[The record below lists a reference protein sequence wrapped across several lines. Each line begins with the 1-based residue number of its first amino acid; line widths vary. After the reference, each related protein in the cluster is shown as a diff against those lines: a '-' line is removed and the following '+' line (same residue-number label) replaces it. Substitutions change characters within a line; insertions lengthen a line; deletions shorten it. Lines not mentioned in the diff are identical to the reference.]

1 MSAQAPEPAPDDDQ
15 APSSPGG
22 QPSLPEDEQ
31 AALSPDHGQSSSPD
45 DEQAAS
51 SSDGQPSL
59 LDDEQAALSPDD
71 VQLPPLPEGGQVTVA
86 GSGALD
92 LQVLLDALAA
102 GGFLSGPDEEA
113 DELAA
118 MEDGRM
124 GPPMSAGRVAA
135 LAVEHMD
142 PGPAMAGWLG
152 LAAAEATDLDEYGL
166 TGVAVA
172 GQRLASWAQ
181 AAELAAVAQVA
192 SRTAAADKNIGVRED
207 GRPARVGRDATG
219 QVSLALSMSEYTAAV
234 WADLAVTLSWRL
246 QATGEALSAGRI
258 DLYRA
263 RLIAEATSVLAE
275 ATAREVEAKV
285 LPGAGQETPAQLRE
299 RLRRAVIAADPAAA
313 ERRRADAERQA
324 GVNLYPDADGTAT
337 LAGTGLPAV
346 LAAAAMAKI
355 TAMARAR
362 KEAGLGGG
370 LDLHRAQVMLG
381 LLLGTLPPT
390 PPAEGAPPDQ
400 PPADDTDPGPSGGAP
415 GGPSND
421 DPGNGSGAPG
431 GPSNDNP
438 GNGSGDDGGPSNDIP
453 DAGDGPAGDVPFP
466 GDEDAPPDDGL
477 DDADA
482 GDLGSGYGDE
492 DDLSLAGPTPEWP
505 ELGAIPPALARPAAE
520 PDGRPVPG
528 LLDVILPWTTL
539 AGLPGGDPGTL
550 GRIGPITSVQ
560 GRQLA
565 VAAEHDPAA
574 QWCIIVTN
582 ADGQAIAVA
591 RIRRRRP
598 RAGPGPPGP
607 PGAPDAG
614 PPGRVTSGTGLVG
627 RITLT
632 ISQETLREQVTGL
645 RKQASGL
652 RERARSLRGQAAGP
666 GGTGPP
672 GGIAMTALRAAVTA
686 LDRALARADA
696 DAAAGGCAH
705 TDESPGYRPPPRLR
719 EFVTARDVTCRNP
732 VCRQPAWRADL
743 DHTIPYDQGGR
754 TCRCNFGG
762 GCRRHHQL
770 KQDPR
775 WKLEQAKPGI
785 FTWTTPAGR
794 TYIVRPDSYP
804 L

>member
-15 APSSPGG
+15 APFSPDG
-22 QPSLPEDEQ
+22 QPSL
-31 AALSPDHGQSSSPD
+31 PD
-45 DEQAAS
+45 DEQAAFS
-51 SSDGQPSL
+51 PDDSQAASAPDDGRPSPRGDEQAASGPDDGQPSPRG
-59 LDDEQAALSPDD
+59 DEQAASAPDD
-71 VQLPPLPEGGQVTVA
+71 GRLPPLPEGGQVVA
-86 GSGALD
+86 AGGALD

-118 MEDGRM
+118 MDDGRM
-124 GPPMSAGRVAA
+124 GSPMSAGRVAA

-152 LAAAEATDLDEYGL
+152 LAAAEAADLDEYGL

-181 AAELAAVAQVA
+181 AAELAAVAQVT
-192 SRTAAADKNIGVRED
+192 SRTAAADKNIGVRSD

-246 QATGEALSAGRI
+246 RATGEALSAGRI

-275 ATAREVEAKV
+275 VTAREVEAKV

-400 PPADDTDPGPSGGAP
+400 PPADDTDPGPGDGSPSGDP
-415 GGPSND
+415 RDNH
-421 DPGNGSGAPG
+421 PGNNSGNDGDPT
-431 GPSNDNP
+431 NDNP
-438 GNGSGDDGGPSNDIP
+438 GNNSGNDGDPTNDNP
-453 DAGDGPAGDVPFP
+453 DVGDGPAGDVPSP

-520 PDGRPVPG
+520 PDGRPVSG

-539 AGLPGGDPGTL
+539 AGLPGGGPGIL
-550 GRIGPITSVQ
+550 GRIGPITPLQ

-565 VAAEHDPAA
+565 GAAEHDPAA
-574 QWCIIVTN
+574 QWRIIVTN
-582 ADGQAIAVA
+582 ADGQAITVA
-591 RIRRRRP
+591 RIRQRRS
-598 RAGPGPPGP
+598 RAGPAPPRDRP
-607 PGAPDAG
+607 SHP
-614 PPGRVTSGTGLVG
+614 SGLVG
-627 RITLT
+627 RISLT
-632 ISQETLREQVTGL
+632 ISQDTLREQ
-645 RKQASGL
+645 ASGL
-652 RERARSLRGQAAGP
+652 SQQASDLREQAARP

-672 GGIAMTALRAAVTA
+672 GGIATTALRAAVTA

-719 EFVTARDVTCRNP
+719 DFVTARDVTCRNP

-754 TCRCNFGG
+754 TCRCNVGG

-775 WKLEQAKPGI
+775 WKLEQAKPGV
-785 FTWTTPAGR
+785 FAWTTPAGR

>member
-15 APSSPGG
+15 APFSPDGQPSSPERAALSPDG
-22 QPSLPEDEQ
+22 QPSLPKD
-31 AALSPDHGQSSSPD
+31 GR
-45 DEQAAS
+45 AAS
-51 SSDGQPSL
+51 SPDGQPSL
-59 LDDEQAALSPDD
+59 PDDERAASSPDGGQASLSPEGG
-71 VQLPPLPEGGQVTVA
+71 QLPPLPEGGQVTAA
-86 GSGALD
+86 GSGPLD

-135 LAVEHMD
+135 LAVEHMG

-181 AAELAAVAQVA
+181 AAELTAVAQVA
-192 SRTAAADKNIGVRED
+192 SRTAAADKNIGVREN

-219 QVSLALSMSEYTAAV
+219 QVSLALSMSEYTAAM

-337 LAGTGLPAV
+337 LAGSGLPTV

-370 LDLHRAQVMLG
+370 LDLHRAQVMIG

-400 PPADDTDPGPSGGAP
+400 PPADDTDPGPSDPDDGAP
-415 GGPSND
+415 RDSRPSD
-421 DPGNGSGAPG
+421 
-431 GPSNDNP
+431 DNP
-438 GNGSGDDGGPSNDIP
+438 GGDPRTSSGPSSGPSDGDDGGPDDGSDSNS
-453 DAGDGPAGDVPFP
+453 GSSDGGPIDSADGCPAGDVPFP
-466 GDEDAPPDDGL
+466 GDQDAPPDDGL
-477 DDADA
+477 DEADT
-482 GDLGSGYGDE
+482 GDLGSGHDDE

-539 AGLPGGDPGTL
+539 AGLPGGGPGTL

-565 VAAEHDPAA
+565 GAAEHDPAA
-574 QWCIIVTN
+574 QWRIIVTN
-582 ADGQAIAVA
+582 ADGQAITVA
-591 RIRRRRP
+591 RIRRRRS
-598 RAGPGPPGP
+598 RAGPGPPRDRP
-607 PGAPDAG
+607 PHP
-614 PPGRVTSGTGLVG
+614 SGLVG
-627 RITLT
+627 RISLT
-632 ISQETLREQVTGL
+632 ISQDTVREQ
-645 RKQASGL
+645 A
-652 RERARSLRGQAAGP
+652 ARP
-666 GGTGPP
+666 GGTEPP

-705 TDESPGYRPPPRLR
+705 TDESPSYRPPPRLR

-775 WKLEQAKPGI
+775 WNLEQAKPGT

-794 TYIVRPDSYP
+794 TYTVRPDSYP

>member
-15 APSSPGG
+15 APFSPDG
-22 QPSLPEDEQ
+22 QPSL
-31 AALSPDHGQSSSPD
+31 PD
-45 DEQAAS
+45 DEQAAFS
-51 SSDGQPSL
+51 PDGSQAASAPDDGRPSPRG
-59 LDDEQAALSPDD
+59 DEQAASGPDNGR
-71 VQLPPLPEGGQVTVA
+71 LPPLPEGGQVAAA
-86 GSGALD
+86 GGALD

-118 MEDGRM
+118 MDDGRM
-124 GPPMSAGRVAA
+124 GSPMSAGRVAA

-152 LAAAEATDLDEYGL
+152 LAAAEAADLDEYGL

-181 AAELAAVAQVA
+181 AAELAAVAQVT
-192 SRTAAADKNIGVRED
+192 SRTAAADKNIGVRSD

-246 QATGEALSAGRI
+246 RATGEALSAGRI

-275 ATAREVEAKV
+275 VTAREVEAKV

-400 PPADDTDPGPSGGAP
+400 PPADDTDPGPSDGS
-415 GGPSND
+415 PSGDPRDNH
-421 DPGNGSGAPG
+421 PGNNSGNDGDPT
-431 GPSNDNP
+431 NDNP
-438 GNGSGDDGGPSNDIP
+438 GNNSGNDGDPTNDNP
-453 DAGDGPAGDVPFP
+453 DVGDGPAGDVPSP

-520 PDGRPVPG
+520 PDGRPVSG

-539 AGLPGGDPGTL
+539 AGLPGGGPGIL
-550 GRIGPITSVQ
+550 GRIGPITPLQ

-565 VAAEHDPAA
+565 GAAEHDPAA
-574 QWCIIVTN
+574 QWRIIVTN
-582 ADGQAIAVA
+582 ADGQAITVA
-591 RIRRRRP
+591 RIRQRRS
-598 RAGPGPPGP
+598 RAGPAPPRDRP
-607 PGAPDAG
+607 SHP
-614 PPGRVTSGTGLVG
+614 SGLVG
-627 RITLT
+627 RISLT
-632 ISQETLREQVTGL
+632 ISQDTLREQ
-645 RKQASGL
+645 ASGL
-652 RERARSLRGQAAGP
+652 SQQASDLREQAARP

-672 GGIAMTALRAAVTA
+672 GGIATTALRAAVTA

-719 EFVTARDVTCRNP
+719 DFVTARDVTCRNP

-754 TCRCNFGG
+754 TCRCNVGG

-775 WKLEQAKPGI
+775 WKLEQAKPGV
-785 FTWTTPAGR
+785 FAWTTPAGR

>member
-15 APSSPGG
+15 APFSPDG
-22 QPSLPEDEQ
+22 QPSL
-31 AALSPDHGQSSSPD
+31 PD
-45 DEQAAS
+45 DEQAAFS
-51 SSDGQPSL
+51 PDGSQAASAPDDGRPSPRG
-59 LDDEQAALSPDD
+59 DEQAASAPDD
-71 VQLPPLPEGGQVTVA
+71 GRLPPLPEGGQVVA
-86 GSGALD
+86 AGGALD

-118 MEDGRM
+118 MDDGRM
-124 GPPMSAGRVAA
+124 GSPMSAGRVAA

-152 LAAAEATDLDEYGL
+152 LAAAEAADLDEYGL

-181 AAELAAVAQVA
+181 AAELAAVAQVT
-192 SRTAAADKNIGVRED
+192 SRTAAADKNIGVRSD

-246 QATGEALSAGRI
+246 RATGEALSAGRI

-275 ATAREVEAKV
+275 VTAREVEAKV

-400 PPADDTDPGPSGGAP
+400 PPADDTDPGPSDGSPSGDP
-415 GGPSND
+415 RDNHPGNNSGNDGGPT
-421 DPGNGSGAPG
+421 
-431 GPSNDNP
+431 NDNP
-438 GNGSGDDGGPSNDIP
+438 GNNSGNDGDPTNDNP
-453 DAGDGPAGDVPFP
+453 DVGDGPAGDVPSP

-520 PDGRPVPG
+520 PDGRPVSG

-539 AGLPGGDPGTL
+539 AGLPGGGPGIL
-550 GRIGPITSVQ
+550 GRIGPITPLQ

-565 VAAEHDPAA
+565 GAAEHDPAA
-574 QWCIIVTN
+574 QWRIIVTN
-582 ADGQAIAVA
+582 ADGQAITVA
-591 RIRRRRP
+591 RIRQRRS
-598 RAGPGPPGP
+598 RAGPAPPRDRP
-607 PGAPDAG
+607 SHP
-614 PPGRVTSGTGLVG
+614 SGLVG
-627 RITLT
+627 RISLT
-632 ISQETLREQVTGL
+632 ISQDTLREQ
-645 RKQASGL
+645 ASGL
-652 RERARSLRGQAAGP
+652 SQQASDLREQAARP

-672 GGIAMTALRAAVTA
+672 GGIATTALRAAVTA

-719 EFVTARDVTCRNP
+719 DFVTARDVTCRNP

-754 TCRCNFGG
+754 TCRCNVGG

-775 WKLEQAKPGI
+775 WKLEQAKPGV
-785 FTWTTPAGR
+785 FAWTTPAGR

>member
-1 MSAQAPEPAPDDDQ
+1 MSAQAPEPAPEDDQ
-15 APSSPGG
+15 APSSPDGQPSSPDGERPALSSGGQPSLPEDERAASSPGG
-22 QPSLPEDEQ
+22 QPSLP
-31 AALSPDHGQSSSPD
+31 D
-45 DEQAAS
+45 DEQATS
-51 SSDGQPSL
+51 SPGG
-59 LDDEQAALSPDD
+59 
-71 VQLPPLPEGGQVTVA
+71 QLPPLPEGGQVTVA

-102 GGFLSGPDEEA
+102 GGFLSSPDEEA

-118 MEDGRM
+118 MDDGRM

-135 LAVEHMD
+135 LAIEHMD

-152 LAAAEATDLDEYGL
+152 LAASEAGDLDEYGL

-181 AAELAAVAQVA
+181 AAELTAVAQVT

-362 KEAGLGGG
+362 KGAGLGGG

-400 PPADDTDPGPSGGAP
+400 PPADGPGPGDGGRPGDPGD
-415 GGPSND
+415 N
-421 DPGNGSGAPG
+421 
-431 GPSNDNP
+431 NP
-438 GNGSGDDGGPSNDIP
+438 GNGSGGPGDDNPDTGGGS
-453 DAGDGPAGDVPFP
+453 AGDVPFP

-477 DDADA
+477 DDDDA
-482 GDLGSGYGDE
+482 GDLGSGYDDE

-539 AGLPGGDPGTL
+539 AGLPGGGPGIL

-560 GRQLA
+560 GQQLA
-565 VAAEHDPAA
+565 GAAEHDPAA
-574 QWCIIVTN
+574 QWRIIVTN
-582 ADGQAIAVA
+582 ADGQAITVA
-591 RIRRRRP
+591 RIRRQRS
-598 RAGPGPPGP
+598 RAGPGPPRDRP
-607 PGAPDAG
+607 PHP
-614 PPGRVTSGTGLVG
+614 SGLVG
-627 RITLT
+627 RISLT
-632 ISQETLREQVTGL
+632 ISQDTLREQ
-645 RKQASGL
+645 A
-652 RERARSLRGQAAGP
+652 ARP

-775 WKLEQAKPGI
+775 WKLKQAKPGI

-794 TYIVRPDSYP
+794 TYTVGPDSYP

>member
-15 APSSPGG
+15 APFSPDG
-22 QPSLPEDEQ
+22 QPSSPDDER
-31 AALSPDHGQSSSPD
+31 AALSPDGGPSLPD
-45 DEQAAS
+45 DEQA
-51 SSDGQPSL
+51 D
-59 LDDEQAALSPDD
+59 LSPDD
-71 VQLPPLPEGGQVTVA
+71 GQLPPLPEGGQVTVA

-152 LAAAEATDLDEYGL
+152 LATAEAADLDEYGL

-192 SRTAAADKNIGVRED
+192 SRTAAADKNIGVRSD

-246 QATGEALSAGRI
+246 CATGEALSAGRI

-362 KEAGLGGG
+362 KEAGLGGR

-400 PPADDTDPGPSGGAP
+400 PPSDAPRPSDPNDSGPGYDGDPRDGDPRDSRPSDDNPGGDPGPSSGPSYGDG
-415 GGPSND
+415 GGPDDGSDSNS
-421 DPGNGSGAPG
+421 GS
-431 GPSNDNP
+431 S
-438 GNGSGDDGGPSNDIP
+438 DGGP
-453 DAGDGPAGDVPFP
+453 GDYANGCPAGDVPFP
-466 GDEDAPPDDGL
+466 GDEDAPPNDGL

-482 GDLGSGYGDE
+482 GDLDSGYDDE
-492 DDLSLAGPTPEWP
+492 NDLSLAGPTPEWP

-539 AGLPGGDPGTL
+539 AGLPGGGPGIL
-550 GRIGPITSVQ
+550 GRIGPITPLQ

-565 VAAEHDPAA
+565 GAAEHDPAA
-574 QWCIIVTN
+574 QWRIIVTN
-582 ADGQAIAVA
+582 ADGQAITVA
-591 RIRRRRP
+591 RIRRRRS
-598 RAGPGPPGP
+598 RAGPGPPRDRP
-607 PGAPDAG
+607 PHP
-614 PPGRVTSGTGLVG
+614 SGLVG
-627 RITLT
+627 RISLT
-632 ISQETLREQVTGL
+632 ISQDTLREQ
-645 RKQASGL
+645 ASGM
-652 RERARSLRGQAAGP
+652 SQQAARP

-754 TCRCNFGG
+754 TCRCNVGG

-775 WKLEQAKPGI
+775 WKLEQAKPGV

-794 TYIVRPDSYP
+794 TYTVRPDSYP

>member
-15 APSSPGG
+15 APSSPDGQPSSPDGERAALSPDG
-22 QPSLPEDEQ
+22 QPSLPGDEQ
-31 AALSPDHGQSSSPD
+31 VASSP
-45 DEQAAS
+45 
-51 SSDGQPSL
+51 DGQPSPP
-59 LDDEQAALSPDD
+59 DGERAASSPDGQPSPPD
-71 VQLPPLPEGGQVTVA
+71 GERAASSPDGQPSPPDGERAASSPGDGQLPPLPEGGQVTVA

-92 LQVLLDALAA
+92 LQALLDALAA

-152 LAAAEATDLDEYGL
+152 LAASEAADLDEYGL

-181 AAELAAVAQVA
+181 AAELTAVAQVA

-313 ERRRADAERQA
+313 DRRRADAERQA

-337 LAGTGLPAV
+337 LAGNGFPAV
-346 LAAAAMAKI
+346 LAAAAMARI

-400 PPADDTDPGPSGGAP
+400 PPADDADAGPTDGAP
-415 GGPSND
+415 G
-421 DPGNGSGAPG
+421 DPGNSNPG
-431 GPSNDNP
+431 G
-438 GNGSGDDGGPSNDIP
+438 G
-453 DAGDGPAGDVPFP
+453 AGPAGDVPFP

-482 GDLGSGYGDE
+482 GDLGSGYDDE

-528 LLDVILPWTTL
+528 LLDVILPWTAL
-539 AGLPGGDPGTL
+539 AGRPGGGPGIL
-550 GRIGPITSVQ
+550 GRIGPITPLQS
-560 GRQLA
+560 RQLA
-565 VAAEHDPAA
+565 GAAEHDPAA
-574 QWCIIVTN
+574 QWRIIVTN
-582 ADGQAIAVA
+582 ADGQAITVA
-591 RIRRRRP
+591 RIRRRRS
-598 RAGPGPPGP
+598 RAGPGPPRDRP
-607 PGAPDAG
+607 PHP
-614 PPGRVTSGTGLVG
+614 SGLVG
-627 RITLT
+627 RISLT
-632 ISQETLREQVTGL
+632 ISQDTLCE
-645 RKQASGL
+645 
-652 RERARSLRGQAAGP
+652 QAARP

-672 GGIAMTALRAAVTA
+672 GGIAMTALRAAATA

-770 KQDPR
+770 KQDAR

-794 TYIVRPDSYP
+794 TYTVRPDSYP

>member
-1 MSAQAPEPAPDDDQ
+1 LSAQAPEPD
-15 APSSPGG
+15 
-22 QPSLPEDEQ
+22 
-31 AALSPDHGQSSSPD
+31 PD

-51 SSDGQPSL
+51 SPGDG
-59 LDDEQAALSPDD
+59 QAALSPGDG
-71 VQLPPLPEGGQVTVA
+71 QLAPLPEGGQVA
-86 GSGALD
+86 AADGALD
-92 LQVLLDALAA
+92 LQALLDALAA
-102 GGFLSGPDEEA
+102 GGFLSGPDEDA

-124 GPPMSAGRVAA
+124 GAPMSAGQVAA

-152 LAAAEATDLDEYGL
+152 VAAAEAADLNEYGL
-166 TGVAVA
+166 TGMAVA

-192 SRTAAADKNIGVRED
+192 SRTAAADKNIGVRSD

-246 QATGEALSAGRI
+246 RATGEALWAGRI

-275 ATAREVEAKV
+275 VTAREVEAKV

-313 ERRRADAERQA
+313 ERRRADAERRA

-400 PPADDTDPGPSGGAP
+400 PPTDDADPGPS
-415 GGPSND
+415 D
-421 DPGNGSGAPG
+421 GSAAG
-431 GPSNDNP
+431 DINP
-438 GNGSGDDGGPSNDIP
+438 GDGGPSNHSP
-453 DAGDGPAGDVPFP
+453 DAGPSGNASGPSGDPHDGGPAGDAPFP

-477 DDADA
+477 DDAGS
-482 GDLGSGYGDE
+482 GDVGSGYEDE
-492 DDLSLAGPTPEWP
+492 DDLSLAGPTPQWP
-505 ELGAIPPALARPAAE
+505 ELGVIPPALARPAAE

-528 LLDVILPWTTL
+528 LLDVILPWATL
-539 AGLPGGDPGTL
+539 AGLPGGGPGIL
-550 GRIGPITSVQ
+550 GRIGPVTPLQ

-565 VAAEHDPAA
+565 AAAEHDPAA
-574 QWCIIVTN
+574 QWRIVVTN
-582 ADGQAIAVA
+582 ADGQAITVA
-591 RIRRRRP
+591 RIRRWRS
-598 RAGPGPPGP
+598 RAGPGPPRDRP
-607 PGAPDAG
+607 SHP
-614 PPGRVTSGTGLVG
+614 SGLVG
-627 RITLT
+627 RMTLT
-632 ISQETLREQVTGL
+632 ISQDTLREH
-645 RKQASGL
+645 ASGL
-652 RERARSLRGQAAGP
+652 REQAIRP
-666 GGTGPP
+666 GGSEPP
-672 GGIAMTALRAAVTA
+672 GGIAVTALRAAVTA
-686 LDRALARADA
+686 LGRALARADA
-696 DAAAGGCAH
+696 DAEAGGCAH

-775 WKLEQAKPGI
+775 WKLQQTRPGI
-785 FTWTTPAGR
+785 FTWTTSAGR
-794 TYIVRPDSYP
+794 TYTVRPDSYP

>member
-15 APSSPGG
+15 APSSPDGQPSSPDGERAALSPDG
-22 QPSLPEDEQ
+22 QPSLPGDEQ
-31 AALSPDHGQSSSPD
+31 VASSP
-45 DEQAAS
+45 
-51 SSDGQPSL
+51 DGQPSPP
-59 LDDEQAALSPDD
+59 DGERAASSPGDG
-71 VQLPPLPEGGQVTVA
+71 QLPPLPEGGQVTVA

-92 LQVLLDALAA
+92 LQALLDALAA

-152 LAAAEATDLDEYGL
+152 LAASEAADLDEYGL

-181 AAELAAVAQVA
+181 AAELTAVAQVA

-313 ERRRADAERQA
+313 DRRRADAERQA

-337 LAGTGLPAV
+337 LAGNGFPAV
-346 LAAAAMAKI
+346 LAAAAMARI

-400 PPADDTDPGPSGGAP
+400 PPADDADAGPTDGAP
-415 GGPSND
+415 G
-421 DPGNGSGAPG
+421 DPGNSNPG
-431 GPSNDNP
+431 G
-438 GNGSGDDGGPSNDIP
+438 G
-453 DAGDGPAGDVPFP
+453 AGPAGDVPFP

-482 GDLGSGYGDE
+482 GDLGSGYDDE

-528 LLDVILPWTTL
+528 LLDVILPWTAL
-539 AGLPGGDPGTL
+539 AGRPGGGPGIL
-550 GRIGPITSVQ
+550 GRIGPITPLQS
-560 GRQLA
+560 RQLA
-565 VAAEHDPAA
+565 GAAEHDPAA
-574 QWCIIVTN
+574 QWRIIVTN
-582 ADGQAIAVA
+582 ADGQAITVA
-591 RIRRRRP
+591 RIRRRRS
-598 RAGPGPPGP
+598 RAGPGPPRDRP
-607 PGAPDAG
+607 PHP
-614 PPGRVTSGTGLVG
+614 SGLVG
-627 RITLT
+627 RISLT
-632 ISQETLREQVTGL
+632 ISQDTLCE
-645 RKQASGL
+645 
-652 RERARSLRGQAAGP
+652 QAARP

-672 GGIAMTALRAAVTA
+672 GGIAMTALRAAATA

-770 KQDPR
+770 KQDAR

-794 TYIVRPDSYP
+794 TYTVRPDSYP